1 MSAECRVCE
10 LGYGAVYNLDGG
22 LASLHSLLQLA
33 GFSTPG
39 QLPDV
44 SARGAESKS
53 KLLGKRWL
61 LISKSCRAELSLGS
75 WSKSTRSSEQILCSS
90 AMISIFMIINSS
102 INLKQ
107 ILYVPVTVC
116 FYVKVP
122 GSIQIRVSKIL
133 RPASEL
139 VKCCA
144 RLRIRVSKM
153 LRPAPDPQLCI
164 WLHI

>member
-1 MSAECRVCE
+1 MLRPDSAVRPVSAECRVCE

-75 WSKSTRSSEQILCSS
+75 FLVLRMRDVKMPRFRFARAAEILLRHERRRPGASLPEVQ
-90 AMISIFMIINSS
+90 NR
-102 INLKQ
+102 
-107 ILYVPVTVC
+107 
-116 FYVKVP
+116 FYA
-122 GSIQIRVSKIL
+122 L
-133 RPASEL
+133 
-139 VKCCA
+139 
-144 RLRIRVSKM
+144 
-153 LRPAPDPQLCI
+153 QL
-164 WLHI
+164 